1 MVRVLVLLLQKVRAA
16 RVARAARVKSALD
29 PLIFLRKHLP
39 LVTMPMAC
47 NALVLRNLD
56 FAQEYLDVYGMDLA
70 ATR

>member
-1 MVRVLVLLLQKVRAA
+1 VVRVLVLLLQKVRAA
-16 RVARAARVKSALD
+16 RAARAKSALD